1 VTNAP
6 FEDQISAAMA
16 RVLALR
22 DRAERATDQEA
33 RALLSEGL
41 EELATAFEELNV
53 AQEELRVQN
62 ESLVEAEAET
72 SAERE
77 RYQRLFEDAPSG
89 YLVTDSNGVIRQSNR
104 AAGDLLNVP
113 PKYLSG
119 KPLSLFVA
127 SDDRTIFLKLLS
139 GLQTGQPGRKRV
151 VHVQP
156 RPEGS
161 DPRIVELTV
170 VPDLDP
176 DTESVML
183 RWQLR
188 DVSAERQAS
197 AELKKLNAELEARV
211 QARTAALEELVHSKV
226 STERRLAD
234 ADKRKDEFLGL
245 LAHEL
250 RDPLGAIRSAVE
262 VMRTRGK
269 LSPEDLASVAVVHR
283 QSRRINALVDDLLD
297 LTRIA
302 NGKLRLQPERLDL
315 AEAARAALDVARGFA
330 ATRELSLDVPGEP
343 VFVRID
349 PARLDQVLTNL
360 LTNAVKFT
368 DPGGS
373 VTVTVRQEGERA
385 TVRVRDNG
393 VGIPADVMPR
403 LFDLFVQAGADQKR
417 SQGGLGIGLHLV
429 KRLVELHGGTVD
441 AHSDGPGQG
450 SEFCVRLPL
459 VPEAK

>member
-1 VTNAP
+1 MTNAP
-6 FEDQISAAMA
+6 FEDQVSAAMA

-22 DRAERATDQEA
+22 EHAEQATDQEA

-41 EELATAFEELNV
+41 EELATAFEELSV

-72 SAERE
+72 GAERE
-77 RYQRLFEDAPSG
+77 RYQRLFDDAPSG
-89 YLVTDSNGVIRQSNR
+89 YLVSDGEGVILHANR
-104 AAGDLLNVP
+104 AAGDLLNIP
-113 PKYLSG
+113 PKFLQG
-119 KPLSLFVA
+119 KPLTVFVTPV
-127 SDDRTIFLKLLS
+127 DRTIFLNLLT
-139 GLQTGQPGRKRV
+139 GLQTGQPGRMRV
-151 VHVQP
+151 LRVQP

-161 DPRIVELTV
+161 DPRVAELTV

-176 DTESVML
+176 RTDSVVL
-183 RWQLR
+183 RWQVR
-188 DVSAERQAS
+188 DVTAERQA
-197 AELKKLNAELEARV
+197 AGELQKLNAELEARV
-211 QARTAALEELVHSKV
+211 QARTATLEELVHSKI
-226 STERRLAD
+226 STDRRLAD
-234 ADKRKDEFLGL
+234 ADKRKDEFLAM

-269 LSPEDLASVAVVHR
+269 LSPEDLASVAVIHR
-283 QSRRINALVDDLLD
+283 QARRIVALVDDLLD

-315 AEAARAALDVARGFA
+315 SEAARATLEVARGFA
-330 ATRELSLDVPGEP
+330 GTRELSLDVPGEP
-343 VFVRID
+343 VFVRMD

-360 LTNAVKFT
+360 LTNAVKYT

-373 VTVTVRQEGERA
+373 VTIHVGRDNGQAAVH
-385 TVRVRDNG
+385 VRDNG
-393 VGIPADVMPR
+393 VGIPADVLPR
-403 LFDLFVQAGADQKR
+403 LFELFVQVSPDHKR

-429 KRLVELHGGTVD
+429 KRLVELHGGTVE
-441 AHSDGPGQG
+441 AHSDGPGKG

-459 VPEAK
+459 VHEAE